1 MIRAQFINR
10 EEAAGLVKELCP
22 NLTVEGPIRCQ
33 VPGVGAET

>member
-22 NLTVEGPIRCQ
+22 NLTVEGP
-33 VPGVGAET
+33 GVGAET